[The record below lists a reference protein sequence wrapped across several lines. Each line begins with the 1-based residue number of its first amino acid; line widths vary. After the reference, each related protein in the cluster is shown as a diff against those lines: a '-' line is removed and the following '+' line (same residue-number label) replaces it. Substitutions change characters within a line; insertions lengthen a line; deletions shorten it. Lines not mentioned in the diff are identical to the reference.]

1 MLSNLKPASTKIVN
15 VAIAV
20 IYYQDKYLL
29 GFRHHAQHQ
38 GNKYEFIGGKIE
50 ANETATKALIR
61 EVGEEVGI
69 DISANAVFKLG
80 RLHHDYGDKQVCLQV
95 YKVALTDTQFTENQH
110 KSCGLEGQ
118 ALIWADKNELLSGV
132 YPLPAANKTILTWL
146 QLPTQIVITYPL
158 AHFTAKPNATAAWLT
173 YHQQHLPQ
181 QAWVYLRIKLN
192 ESTDVSDE
200 SPLIESQLME
210 QLLTLR
216 PDIQSIVPHNN
227 NASFA
232 TNAQC
237 KAYHLTQTE
246 LMNNVLRDYV
256 IDRPLL
262 ISCHDA
268 DSIQA
273 ANQLAASRLTKQQ
286 SPVIGIFLSPVLAT
300 QTHPN
305 EQPLGWKAW
314 SILAQ
319 LADMPVIALGGLS
332 PSMYQQATNYGAT
345 SIAGIRQFMSS

>member
-1 MLSNLKPASTKIVN
+1 MPSHLTPASTPTIVN

-29 GFRHHAQHQ
+29 GFRHQALHQ

-50 ANETATKALIR
+50 ADETATKALIR

-69 DISANAVFKLG
+69 DISANAVVKLG

-95 YKVALTDTQFTENQH
+95 YRVALTDIQFAEHQH
-110 KSCGLEGQ
+110 KSRGLEGQ
-118 ALIWADKNELLSGV
+118 ALVWANKNDLLAGT
-132 YPLPAANKTILTWL
+132 YPLPAANKTILAWL
-146 QLPTQIVITYPL
+146 QLPNQIVITYPL
-158 AHFTAKPNATAAWLT
+158 AHFTAQSDAEMAWLT
-173 YHQQHLPQ
+173 YHKQHLPQ
-181 QAWVYLRIKLN
+181 DAWVYIRIKAN
-192 ESTDVSDE
+192 AS
-200 SPLIESQLME
+200 ESQLIE

-227 NASFA
+227 SHASFI
-232 TNAQC
+232 TNLVKDNFQTQ
-237 KAYHLTQTE
+237 AYHLTQTE
-246 LMNNVLRDYV
+246 LMDNMQQDYA

-262 ISCHDA
+262 ISCHGA

-273 ANQLAASRLTKQQ
+273 ANQLAASRLAKQQ
-286 SPVIGIFLSPVLAT
+286 APVIAIFLSPVLAT

-305 EQPLGWKAW
+305 ELPLGWEAW
-314 SILAQ
+314 TTLAQ

-332 PSMYQQATNYGAT
+332 PSMYQQATQYGAT